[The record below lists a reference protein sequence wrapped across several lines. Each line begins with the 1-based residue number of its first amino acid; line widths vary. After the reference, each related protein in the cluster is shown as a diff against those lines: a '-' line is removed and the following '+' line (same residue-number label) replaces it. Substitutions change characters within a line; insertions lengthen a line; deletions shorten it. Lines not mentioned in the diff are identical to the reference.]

1 MRLSLAA
8 ASFAR
13 IGSEKHLPVHQGKT
27 RWQHNSSNMALQ
39 VSNPC
44 TVSILSQP
52 LAVLRA
58 HRDYYCCPADLIAV
72 DVAAIGSG
80 HAAGSVRHSVA
91 PIMLGRRCCIGGHH
105 HQRLTNAVVLD
116 RSDVI
121 GVGLQEVAPCTQQW
135 SSHKADCKCCA
146 LLQSRNDIPKATSNI
161 QRCKQL
167 RLQSV
172 Q

>member
-13 IGSEKHLPVHQGKT
+13 IGSQKHLPVHQGKPHGP
-27 RWQHNSSNMALQ
+27 QNSSNMALQ
-39 VSNPC
+39 VSNPR
-44 TVSILSQP
+44 TVSILSRA

-58 HRDYYCCPADLIAV
+58 HREYCCCPADLIAV
-72 DVAAIGSG
+72 DIAAIGSG
-80 HAAGSVRHSVA
+80 HAAGSGRYGVA
-91 PIMLGRRCCIGGHH
+91 PISGRCCCIGGHH

-172 Q
+172 R